1 MLRIR
6 AMALVALLVG
16 VLASL
21 VATISSAQ
29 AATLRNGVCETG
41 EFCYYYNSDFAG
53 SVSDHGAQLADY
65 GSTTPS
71 CYTFRTA
78 GKAGYGKCV
87 KNNAA
92 SVFNRTSKTIRVYYN
107 SNFGGKYVDIAAG
120 TRRNLAGT
128 GLYNQNASHG
138 PKPSTSTVRIS
149 YGIYRATGG
158 YITAGFDGYV
168 NTPGRHE
175 GIDIRKEISS
185 PVKALIPGKVVRLT
199 RGYTGSSGLS
209 QIAVYNAT
217 LNKTVVYLHT
227 KPLDS
232 LAVGQTVSRGQQ
244 IAVESWRGIS
254 SSSGHHTHVEM
265 RLGYQTSAA
274 KSVNDYHLDNPNPT
288 TFWASQGY
296 DSLH

>member
-1 MLRIR
+1 MSRIT
-6 AMALVALLVG
+6 MALVAFVG
-16 VLASL
+16 VLVSL
-21 VATISSAQ
+21 VAAGTTAH

-41 EFCYYYNSDFAG
+41 EFCYYYNSDYAG

-71 CYTFRTA
+71 CYTFRTP

-92 SVFNRTSKTIRVYYN
+92 SVFNRTTRTIRIYY
-107 SNFGGKYVDIAAG
+107 GTGYAGKYLDIAAG
-120 TRRNLAGT
+120 AKRNLAGT
-128 GLYNQNASHG
+128 ALYNQNASHR
-138 PKPSTSTVRIS
+138 PKPSTTRIS

-185 PVKALIPGKVVRLT
+185 PVKALISGKVIRLT
-199 RGYTGSSGLS
+199 RGYTGGSGLS

-254 SSSGHHTHVEM
+254 SSSAHHTHVEM

-274 KSVNDYHLDNPNPT
+274 KSVGDPVLDNPNPT